1 MLKKRVYLLP
11 NIITTFALACG
22 LFVIFKINMAEP
34 GDPSYPVLQVSALLL
49 LLAAVADVLDGAI
62 ARLMRAESEFGMMF
76 DSLSDAVTFGV
87 APPMIML
94 KSLRL
99 APDSQLSFFVTAAA
113 MVYTICGVLRLVR
126 YNVMKSKSVTPK
138 LLETE
143 ESAKDKMSRFRIFTG
158 LPIPAAA
165 AAAVSGTLF
174 LLAAP
179 FSKLFTIGEETR
191 AIICIV
197 MMAALGYF
205 MISRWKFPG
214 IKTFHF
220 RMRSFHL
227 VFLTVVVAIF
237 LFYGILYYFPVI
249 FVAMAW
255 GYLLIAWTLSIARL
269 VAGKRSKTLE
279 DFEPAPDDDL
289 EVDDDDTQEN

>member
-99 APDSQLSFFVTAAA
+99 APDSHLSFFVTAAA

-126 YNVMKSKSVTPK
+126 YNVLSLNSKSTTPK

-143 ESAKDKMSRFRIFTG
+143 EKAKDKMSRFRIFTG

-197 MMAALGYF
+197 MMVALGYF

-220 RMRSFHL
+220 RLRSFHL
-227 VFLTVVVAIF
+227 VFLTVVAAIF
-237 LFYGILYYFPVI
+237 FFYGILYYFPVI

-255 GYLLIAWTLSIARL
+255 GYILIAWILSIARL

-289 EVDDDDTQEN
+289 EGDDEN